1 MAKTPLFLAVL
12 NSKCPRCRRGKI
24 FSGTLYGFNLQRTN
38 ETCSHCHMRF
48 EIEPGF
54 FYGAMYVSYAFVV
67 AEMLNVGLLT
77 YLITSYKQININY
90 KNINGNTPLII
101 ATENGD
107 IELVIELISRGCIID
122 EKNDFGNTALMEACI
137 NNNFFIIIKLV
148 ESGANVNLTN
158 MTGWTPIFFACSNPL
173 DDIQIVEYLIKDC

>member
-1 MAKTPLFLAVL
+1 MAKTSQFLAVL

-24 FSGTLYGFNLQRTN
+24 FSGSLYGFNLQRTN

-77 YLITSYKQININY
+77 YLITGDDKSPWLYIFSILLSVLALTPINY
-90 KNINGNTPLII
+90 RYSKVLLLHFLTPKVKYKPEYD
-101 ATENGD
+101 T
-107 IELVIELISRGCIID
+107 
-122 EKNDFGNTALMEACI
+122 NDT
-137 NNNFFIIIKLV
+137 
-148 ESGANVNLTN
+148 
-158 MTGWTPIFFACSNPL
+158 L
-173 DDIQIVEYLIKDC
+173 DHI